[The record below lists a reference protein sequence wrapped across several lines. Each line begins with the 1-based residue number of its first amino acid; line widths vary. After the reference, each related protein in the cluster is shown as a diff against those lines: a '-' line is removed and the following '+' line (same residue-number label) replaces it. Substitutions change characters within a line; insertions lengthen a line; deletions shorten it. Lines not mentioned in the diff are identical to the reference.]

1 MKENYE
7 VAVKT
12 LLGYN
17 HLTEYGYKWQC
28 TVRKT
33 DDYCVD
39 LGYSPKYDVFD
50 IVVTA
55 MPYEDRAYTSH
66 FSTSDLKRHTIDSLV
81 DYLVDKYTQKY
92 FNKETNTWM

>member
-7 VAVKT
+7 SV
-12 LLGYN
+12 LGQQ
-17 HLTEYGYKWQC
+17 HFTEYDYRWQC

-39 LGYSPKYDVFD
+39 LGYSPKYDTFD
-50 IVVTA
+50 ILLTFI
-55 MPYEDRAYTSH
+55 PYDGRMSSTS

-81 DYLVDKYTQKY
+81 KHLVDSYTQKY
-92 FNKETNTWM
+92 FNKETNSWM

>member
-7 VAVKT
+7 AA
-12 LLGYN
+12 
-17 HLTEYGYKWQC
+17 HEPRHFAEYGYNWQC

-50 IVVTA
+50 ILLTFI
-55 MPYEDRAYTSH
+55 PYDGRMG
-66 FSTSDLKRHTIDSLV
+66 STTFHASDLKRHTINSLV
-81 DYLVDKYTQKY
+81 DHLIDYYTQKY
-92 FNKETNTWM
+92 FNKETNSWM

>member
-7 VAVKT
+7 ATVKV
-12 LLGYN
+12 LLGQN

-33 DDYCVD
+33 DGYCVD

-50 IVVTA
+50 IVVTSI
-55 MPYEDRAYTSH
+55 PYDNRAYATS
-66 FSTSDLKRHTIDSLV
+66 FSASDLKRHTINSLV
-81 DYLVDKYTQKY
+81 DHLIDKYTQKY
-92 FNKETNTWM
+92 LKQQEV